1 MRARSFSAESRVRK
15 KDAFCSQLRRS
26 CFAGALLFFLTAAE
40 VRGQGARELLLSED
54 NAYNPIPS
62 PDGKMI
68 AYVRTGWG
76 RAGGS
81 GGFGRSNLVSEVAV
95 ITGDGKPIT
104 PTSLADTFL
113 AGWTPNGS
121 ALVCYRYWKY
131 GLVALDGKRS
141 VQGEFRNGGDLVPT
155 ERVSYLPLLREI
167 AWSRAG
173 ESSNTV
179 IETQNRVIAS
189 HDGWLGDILLPSP
202 DGRYI
207 ALTGATWQKRLWVYD
222 TQLLKWS
229 DLGPVTVH
237 PDRDWDSMNATWNP
251 WFSDSSHLA
260 YISGSTLVVSEPDG
274 NAKRTIPLDGHV
286 GLATPSPDGKFVAYL
301 SFDPVPG
308 KANPVLQFWGGTII
322 WILPLARGGE
332 ASAVTEKNSATTYD
346 LRWLGNHALVFD
358 RFVDEVS
365 PTHAR
370 IWKVAVRDASR
381 QIAGHTK

>member
-1 MRARSFSAESRVRK
+1 MRAKSFWAESTVTEST
-15 KDAFCSQLRRS
+15 ASCSQLGRS
-26 CFAGALLFFLTAAE
+26 CFALALFFFLTATGL
-40 VRGQGARELLLSED
+40 RGQAAGELVLSED

-76 RAGGS
+76 RPGGN

-95 ITGDGKPIT
+95 ITADGKPIT
-104 PTSLADTFL
+104 PTSLTDTFL
-113 AGWTPNGS
+113 EGWTPDGR

-131 GLVALDGKRS
+131 SLVTLDGTQS
-141 VQGEFRNGGDLVPT
+141 SQGEFRNGGDFIPT
-155 ERVSYLPLLREI
+155 ERVSYLPRLGEI
-167 AWSRAG
+167 AWSRTG

-179 IETQNRVIAS
+179 IETQNRIIAS
-189 HDGWLGDILLPSP
+189 HDGWLGDTLLPSP

-207 ALTGATWQKRLWVYD
+207 AVIGGTWQKHLWVYD
-222 TQLLKWS
+222 FQLLKWS

-237 PDRDWDSMNATWNP
+237 PDKDWDWMNATWNP
-251 WFSDSSHLA
+251 WFSDSLHLA
-260 YISGSTLVVSEPDG
+260 FISGSALVISEPNG
-274 NAKRTIPLDGHV
+274 NAKKTIPIDGHV
-286 GLATPSPDGKFVAYL
+286 GLATPSPDGKYIAYL

-322 WILPLARGGE
+322 WILPLALGAE

-358 RFVDEVS
+358 RIVDEVF
-365 PTHAR
+365 PAHAR
-370 IWKVAVRDASR
+370 IWKVAVRDASHPK
-381 QIAGHTK
+381 AGHTK